1 MDVTEYQQGGMYKTK
16 VYLNQMQDLA
26 SRYKFNP
33 MTGQYPCGE
42 EIAAYVADKFSK
54 FNAPMFLKLDNAGNL
69 NHPAVYDVLSEYFVL
84 PLNSPVQYPPYNGAI
99 EEAQKELKTALRV
112 KLANRPCCPK
122 EHMEAYAEAVE
133 HDLNHQSRPCLKG
146 ENACRVFFS
155 KRRSFTRKE
164 RSDAYD
170 WITDLQNNILLN
182 EGVRPQS
189 AWRTSVEAWLNMK
202 GLITITING
211 KVSPSFF

>member
-1 MDVTEYQQGGMYKTK
+1 MDVTEYQQCGMYKTK

-26 SRYKFNP
+26 SRYKFSP

-42 EIAAYVADKFSK
+42 EIAGYVADKFSK

-99 EEAQKELKTALRV
+99 EEAQKELKAALRV
-112 KLANRPCCPK
+112 KLANKSCCPQ
-122 EHMEAYAEAVE
+122 EHIEAYAEAVE

-146 ENACRVFFS
+146 KNACRVFFS
-155 KRRSFTRKE
+155 NRKSFTRKE
-164 RSDAYD
+164 RREAYD
-170 WITDLQNNILLN
+170 WITNVQNNILCN
-182 EGVRPQS
+182 EGVHPQS
-189 AWRTSVEAWLNMK
+189 AWRTAVEGWLNMK